1 MPPNMAQLHMAYPQP
16 QGAPQG
22 APQIYQVIYPQA
34 PQQQQ
39 YQVQPV
45 QSQPVGQIAND
56 SRYQT
61 TVPIQ
66 NLGLGNAAVDC
77 PICLKRGMTR
87 TEYVIGNTTQYAAYN
102 PPYFSG

>member
-1 MPPNMAQLHMAYPQP
+1 MAQLHMAYPQP

-34 PQQQQ
+34 PQ
-39 YQVQPV
+39 VQPV
-45 QSQPVGQIAND
+45 QSQPVGQTAND
-56 SRYQT
+56 SQYQT

-66 NLGLGNAAVDC
+66 NLGMGNAAVDC

-87 TEYVIGNTTQYAAYN
+87 TEYVVGNTTQYAAYN
-102 PPYFSG
+102 PPYFSD